1 MRSCSEKAGWR
12 KKPCVHK
19 GIRSIPEQRG
29 RLRQHSP
36 ETCLPTANEAAW
48 LLLEPSKMPSHFLA
62 LVYAAQA
69 TPCGLDVPAE
79 NSPEFCF
86 AAPQLQVMLVR
97 GKQQPSPP
105 TALPWKLLQAPQ
117 PWSAFQRK
125 AVVLAPVSVR
135 ALLVPDLPVQPI
147 GLPCPIH
154 PRVLQS
160 EAAILLQ
167 LVMHALLGLENPVKS
182 LFVSQQPS
190 PPTVLPL

>member
-1 MRSCSEKAGWR
+1 
-12 KKPCVHK
+12 
-19 GIRSIPEQRG
+19 
-29 RLRQHSP
+29 
-36 ETCLPTANEAAW
+36 
-48 LLLEPSKMPSHFLA
+48 MP
-62 LVYAAQA
+62 
-69 TPCGLDVPAE
+69 
-79 NSPEFCF
+79 
-86 AAPQLQVMLVR
+86 VR

-105 TALPWKLLQAPQ
+105 TALPWKRLQAPQ

-135 ALLVPDLPVQPI
+135 ALVVPGLPVPPN
-147 GLPCPIH
+147 GLPCPIR

-167 LVMHALLGLENPVKS
+167 RVMSSLLGLEKPVKS

>member
-1 MRSCSEKAGWR
+1 
-12 KKPCVHK
+12 VQK

-29 RLRQHSP
+29 RLRRHSP
-36 ETCLPTANEAAW
+36 ETCLPKANEAAW

-62 LVYAAQA
+62 PVYAAQA
-69 TPCGLDVPAE
+69 TACGLDVQAE
-79 NSPEFCF
+79 NSPDFCSL
-86 AAPQLQVMLVR
+86 AAPELQVMPVR

-105 TALPWKLLQAPQ
+105 TALPWKRLQAPQ
-117 PWSAFQRK
+117 PWSSFQRK

-135 ALLVPDLPVQPI
+135 ALLVPVLPVPPI
-147 GLPCPIH
+147 GLPCPIR

-167 LVMHALLGLENPVKS
+167 RVMSALLGLEKPVKS